1 MNRAVFIQLLDSLGP
16 DGLLRLV
23 RSERISCAYC
33 NQFTGVSTED
43 VAGPTERFFLTIAEM
58 PHTAIEQLGTEE
70 FRRVTGKSGRGRR
83 LAEKFLERIAD
94 VRLDPSIPES
104 ATADALSASYASSL
118 LGDGLKVMA
127 PSYGLPEDLAFELQP
142 IADGRLKLQT
152 NLDFKAINRDW
163 RLGSDQAITAAH
175 LLDWILKVHEEF
187 AYAGHFASE
196 MVTNSFTSALLRT
209 KTEDLLA
216 REQSAAAQATL
227 QDLIFDDSRSV
238 REAINSGQRSLL
250 DALELA
256 EHGRRFRDWTSDL
269 EPDQDLVRDYLRACT
284 SEGWLDQLPAK
295 AARFVVVTGA
305 GTGAGLAIT
314 GPVGVAVGPVIGA
327 IDFLVDTFR
336 RGWRPSQFVEGRL
349 RDFVED

>member
-70 FRRVTGKSGRGRR
+70 FRRVRQVRPRQATRR
-83 LAEKFLERIAD
+83 EIPRAHCR
-94 VRLDPSIPES
+94 RQTDPSIPES
-104 ATADALSASYASSL
+104 ATADALSASYATSL

-256 EHGRRFRDWTSDL
+256 EHGRRFRDWT
-269 EPDQDLVRDYLRACT
+269 
-284 SEGWLDQLPAK
+284 
-295 AARFVVVTGA
+295 
-305 GTGAGLAIT
+305 
-314 GPVGVAVGPVIGA
+314 
-327 IDFLVDTFR
+327 
-336 RGWRPSQFVEGRL
+336 
-349 RDFVED
+349 